1 MQYYIHNL
9 QEGSRPTPIGYSSW
23 IDYWERK
30 TGTKAGNCHKNG
42 CNEPATDG
50 AHDNITP
57 NVPVI
62 SLTNV
67 PGVSVTN
74 EPGVSPTNVPQ

>member
-1 MQYYIHNL
+1 MNYSFTNVLKYIV
-9 QEGSRPTPIGYSSW
+9 Y
-23 IDYWERK
+23 
-30 TGTKAGNCHKNG
+30 
-42 CNEPATDG
+42 
-50 AHDNITP
+50 ITP

>member
-1 MQYYIHNL
+1 MSYDSEVQDEIKQGFLKQIADKFIQHLEKLKDAPDYVKRRWVWELL
-9 QEGSRPTPIGYSSW
+9 QNP
-23 IDYWERK
+23 
-30 TGTKAGNCHKNG
+30 
-42 CNEPATDG
+42 
-50 AHDNITP
+50 DNITP